1 MLTKIPNDTSSTP
14 AIPAYPTSAPRVVL
28 VASEYNGQFV
38 DGLVHGA
45 QSVFEKAGLM
55 SPSLYRVPGAYEI
68 PVLVRHLVAPARNE
82 AASNVVPLP
91 DAVICLG
98 VIWQGQTGHADLIA
112 SSITQALMD
121 LQVASGIPC
130 VHEILLV
137 RDEEQARQRCLN
149 METNRG
155 VEAAATALKM
165 IHLLKSLRQSQH
177 SD

>member
-1 MLTKIPNDTSSTP
+1 
-14 AIPAYPTSAPRVVL
+14 
-28 VASEYNGQFV
+28 
-38 DGLVHGA
+38 
-45 QSVFEKAGLM
+45 
-55 SPSLYRVPGAYEI
+55 
-68 PVLVRHLVAPARNE
+68 
-82 AASNVVPLP
+82 VPLP

-165 IHLLKSLRQSQH
+165 IHLLKTLRQPQH